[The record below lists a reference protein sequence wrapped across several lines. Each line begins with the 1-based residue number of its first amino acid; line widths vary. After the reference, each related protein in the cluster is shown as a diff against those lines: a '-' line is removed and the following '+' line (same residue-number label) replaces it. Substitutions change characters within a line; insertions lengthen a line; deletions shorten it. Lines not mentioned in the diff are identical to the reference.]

1 MSSIVFKP
9 QVTTLTPRPRVTRA
23 ILRTTAHTLVIRGG
37 LKGPAGSPDTAAQI
51 KAKLE
56 TLTEDSRLDAAAI
69 KNLPSGGDLPA
80 DLCRI
85 SLDETSTFVILSTL
99 DGTPFAK
106 LIFEPPDE

>member
-56 TLTEDSRLDAAAI
+56 TLTGDSRLDAAAI
-69 KNLPSGGDLPA
+69 KNLPGGDLPA

-85 SLDETSTFVILSTL
+85 SLDETSTFVILRTL

-106 LIFEPPDE
+106 VIFEPPA